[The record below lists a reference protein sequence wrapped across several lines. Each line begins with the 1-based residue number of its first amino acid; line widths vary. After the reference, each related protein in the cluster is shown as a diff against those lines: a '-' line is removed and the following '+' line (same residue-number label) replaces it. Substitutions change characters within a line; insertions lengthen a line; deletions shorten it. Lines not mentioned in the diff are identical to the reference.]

1 MRTDDGQAERI
12 GPTDWDALVD
22 ELAFLAD
29 SDASQC
35 VRRATDA
42 VHQAR
47 AEGAVEAE
55 MQLSYYAAVAHH
67 ALGQDSDALTAA
79 ARTEHLARDSS
90 ELVWESRA
98 LARQGLVHHDLGNI
112 EDAVDLLTRAVEL
125 RREAD
130 DVAGTA
136 DVLTTLGTVYTAM
149 PHFAPQAA
157 GVLTQAHRLWLQAGD
172 PDRASI
178 AHAHLARTFVETSS
192 RLAEENPRG
201 ARAAARRALALAL
214 EAVQEADASGLS
226 RTAID
231 ARFTVVAAHVLADDL
246 PAAGA
251 VLDTAEDMLDR
262 FPSAM
267 QRLALHRI
275 RAGWLVRSGRYAEAA
290 KEATAGLVLCD
301 ELRRPAERAGLLQ
314 VLVDADEARGELAAA
329 LDALHEL
336 HELTVR
342 TGDAMAQR
350 RAVLLGSRME
360 LERAERVAEAER
372 RRSEALEEHNA
383 RLVHEASHDP
393 LTGLANRRALDRELT
408 RRVQERA
415 VFTVAL
421 VDVDHFKRVNDTW
434 SHQTGDAVLQRMAHT
449 LRDGLR
455 NGDLAARYGGE
466 EFALVLDGLD
476 GPRAAEVC
484 DRLRARVAALTWD
497 GPMSGSQVTISIGVS
512 GWVPEEGVDVTLARA
527 DAALYGAK
535 ESGRNQ
541 VRLSTAA
548 SPATVG

>member
-1 MRTDDGQAERI
+1 MATGEERAGQG
-12 GPTDWDALVD
+12 GPTDWDDLVD

-29 SDASQC
+29 SDAAVC
-35 VRRATDA
+35 VRRAVVA
-42 VHQAR
+42 IHQAR
-47 AEGAVEAE
+47 VEGEFHAE
-55 MQLSYYAAVAHH
+55 MRLGYYASVAHH
-67 ALGQDSDALTAA
+67 ALGQDSAALACA
-79 ARTEHLARDSS
+79 ARTAQLAQEHG

-98 LARQGLVHHDLGNI
+98 LARQGLVHHDLGNV
-112 EDAVDLLTRAVEL
+112 EDAVDMLTRAVEL

-178 AHAHLARTFVETSS
+178 ARAHLARTFVETSR

-201 ARAAARRALALAL
+201 ARAAARQALTLAL
-214 EAVQEADASGLS
+214 EAVQEADAAGLS

-251 VLDTAEDMLDR
+251 VLDTARTMLDR
-262 FPSAM
+262 FPSAG
-267 QRLALHRI
+267 QRLVLHRV
-275 RAGWLVRSGRYAEAA
+275 RSGWLVRGGRYDEAVQ
-290 KEATAGLVLCD
+290 EATAGLVLCD
-301 ELRRPAERAGLLQ
+301 ELHRPAERAELLQ
-314 VLVDADEARGELAAA
+314 ALVLAHEARADLGAA
-329 LDALHEL
+329 LRALHEL
-336 HELTVR
+336 YELTVR

-383 RLVHEASHDP
+383 RLAHEATHDA
-393 LTGLANRRALDRELT
+393 LTGLANRRALDRDLA
-408 RRVQERA
+408 QRA
-415 VFTVAL
+415 RSRHGFAVAL
-421 VDVDHFKRVNDTW
+421 VDVDHFKLVNDTW
-434 SHQTGDAVLQRMAHT
+434 SHQTGDAVLRRLART
-449 LRDGLR
+449 LREGLR
-455 NGDLAARYGGE
+455 GVDLAARYGGE

-476 GPRAAEVC
+476 GERAVEVC
-484 DRLRARVAALTWD
+484 DRLRSRVGGLVWD
-497 GPMSGSQVTISIGVS
+497 GPMAGTTVTVSIGVS
-512 GWVPEEGVDVTLARA
+512 AWSTDEPVEAPFARA

-535 ESGRNQ
+535 SAGRDRVHQ
-541 VRLSTAA
+541 LAA
-548 SPATVG
+548 PSANH